1 MDRFL
6 EMQTFCAVVDA
17 GSFVK
22 AADVLGVS
30 KAAVSRYVGELEAR
44 LGVRLLHRT
53 TRRMS
58 LTEEGTV
65 FDARCREL
73 LSGVEEAEAELSSRS
88 GAARGL
94 LRVNAPVTFGIRHL
108 APLWATFRDRHPQVR
123 VDVTLSDRVVDL
135 VDEGYDLAIRIATL
149 PSSTLISKR
158 LATTR
163 MVLCAS
169 PPYLKSRGV
178 PSHPSDL
185 ADHDVIAYSYW
196 SSGDQWPFDGPDGPV
211 SVTIKPWMHSNNG
224 DTCRAVALAHQG
236 VILQPSFL
244 IGDDLAAGRLVELLP
259 EFRSIEL
266 GIYAIYPTR
275 KHVALK
281 VRALIDFLAQQFS
294 AAQAF

>member
-22 AADVLGVS
+22 AADALGMS
-30 KAAVSRYVGELEAR
+30 KAAVSRYVGELEGR

-73 LSGVEEAEAELSSRS
+73 LSGVEEAEAEVGSRS

-108 APLWATFRDRHPQVR
+108 APLWAAFHDLHPQVR

-163 MVLCAS
+163 IVLCAS
-169 PPYLKSRGV
+169 PQYLKSRGV

-196 SSGDQWPFDGPDGPV
+196 AAGDQWPFDGPDGPV
-211 SVTIKPWMHSNNG
+211 TVTIQPWMHTNNG
-224 DTCRAVALAHQG
+224 DTCRAVALAHHG

-244 IGDDLAAGRLVELLP
+244 VAEDLAAGRLVELLP
-259 EFRSIEL
+259 EYRSIEL

-294 AAQAF
+294 ASPSF